1 MSAVLHHSRSKGT
14 DKLVL
19 LGIANHYGD
28 GGAWPTVATLAR
40 YANATER
47 TVQRSLSNLVKLGEL
62 GIDRQA
68 GGTHHMKD
76 SERPNRYE
84 VLVRC
89 PNMCDG
95 STNHRMRDYPQARQ
109 LELVMPGMS
118 QSDRVTP
125 ASGGDA
131 RDTPPGDAGV
141 TQTVP
146 TNPVLTSVEK
156 VTTRARE
163 AAPATAEQRAAALEL
178 ARAGLAAAR
187 AGESS

>member
-68 GGTHHMKD
+68 GGTQHMKD
-76 SERPNRYE
+76 SERPNRYD

-89 PNMCDG
+89 PQLCDG
-95 STNHRMRDYPQARQ
+95 STNHRMRAYPQARQ
-109 LELVMPGMS
+109 LELVVSGMPS
-118 QSDRVTP
+118 SDPVTQASPPDTSVTP
-125 ASGGDA
+125 LGDA
-131 RDTPPGDAGV
+131 HV

-146 TNPVLTSVEK
+146 TNPVPTSVEK

-163 AAPATAEQRAAALEL
+163 ASAETRAAALQQM
-178 ARAGLAAAR
+178 RDGIAAAR
-187 AGESS
+187 AGDRA

>member
-47 TVQRSLSNLVKLGEL
+47 TVQRSLSNLVRLGEL
-62 GIDRQA
+62 AIIRQG
-68 GGTHHMKD
+68 GGTQHMKD
-76 SERPNRYE
+76 SERPNRYD

-89 PNMCDG
+89 PQLCDG
-95 STNHRMRDYPQARQ
+95 STQHRMRGYPQAPQ
-109 LELVMPGMS
+109 LSLVL
-118 QSDRVTP
+118 SDSHHLDPVTP
-125 ASGGDA
+125 ASPPDA
-131 RDTPPGDAGV
+131 GVTPPGDVDV

-146 TNPVLTSVEK
+146 TNSPVPTSVEK
-156 VTTRARE
+156 VTTTRARE
-163 AAPATAEQRAAALEL
+163 KSTPARDERVQALLADTRAAIAE
-178 ARAGLAAAR
+178 AKR
-187 AGESS
+187 